1 MFSIKKK
8 TTDGENNK
16 TGVLARLRQGLEKTR
31 SRMFAGVEEIF
42 RRNQAVDDEL
52 LEEIET
58 RLIMA
63 DLGIEPAARV
73 LQSLQQARGRNQ
85 LQDYDQLLSALK
97 ACLVELLAPV
107 EVPLTIPADHKQPF
121 VILVV
126 GVNGSGKTTTIGKL
140 ANFYQDQGKSV
151 LLAAG
156 DTFRAAAIEQIR
168 HWGEQVKV
176 PVIAQRTGAD
186 AAAVIYDA
194 LQSARANGRDLVIAD
209 TAGRLHNK
217 DNLMQELA
225 KIRRTI
231 AKFDPETGVE
241 VLLVL
246 DAGTGQNA
254 LVQAKQFNEAVAI
267 SGVALTKLD
276 GTAKGGVIFS
286 IAHDLSLPV
295 RFIGVGEQLDD
306 LRPFHSAEFV
316 DALLDIKT

>member
-1 MFSIKKK
+1 MFGINKKPSA
-8 TTDGENNK
+8 NK
-16 TGVLARLRQGLEKTR
+16 NKPGVLARLRQGLEKTR

-42 RRNQAVDDEL
+42 HRNKTIDDEL

-63 DLGIEPAARV
+63 DLGIDPANRV

-85 LQDYDQLLSALK
+85 LHDYDQLLTALK
-97 ACLVELLAPV
+97 SCLVELLAPV
-107 EVPLTIPADHKQPF
+107 DLPLIIPADTKQPF

-126 GVNGSGKTTTIGKL
+126 GVNGSGKTTTIGKM
-140 ANFYQDQGKSV
+140 ANYFQSQGKTV

-168 HWGEQVKV
+168 HWGEQVNA
-176 PVIAQRTGAD
+176 PVVAQQTGAD
-186 AAAVIYDA
+186 SAAVIYDA
-194 LQSARANGRDLVIAD
+194 LQSARASGRDLVIAD

-231 AKFDPETGVE
+231 TKFDPEIGVE

-254 LVQAKQFNEAVAI
+254 LTQAKQFNESAEI

-286 IAHDLSLPV
+286 IAHELSLPV
-295 RFIGVGEQLDD
+295 RFIGVGEKLDD
-306 LRPFHSAEFV
+306 LRPFSSDEFV